1 MEARLS
7 VSAVIVAA
15 GSSARMGFDKLTAPI
30 SGVPAAVRSVL
41 AFERAPE
48 IDEIV
53 LVAAP
58 GRVDEFAALIGS
70 FDGDITK
77 LSAIVP
83 GGATRQ
89 KSALAGVLACRKAA
103 DYVCIHD
110 AARPLVSQETIRA
123 VVRAALLYGAATAA
137 VPVKDTIK
145 TGRDGFVESTPDRS
159 ALFAVQTP
167 QAFQKELYLSA
178 VQRAGD
184 DYSDDCQLIE
194 NIWGDVFLAEGNYQ
208 NIKLT
213 TPDDFAAAEAF
224 LRMEAAK

>member
-15 GSSARMGFDKLTAPI
+15 GSSARMGFDKLTATI

-41 AFERAPE
+41 AFERAQE

-89 KSALAGVLACRKAA
+89 K
-103 DYVCIHD
+103 
-110 AARPLVSQETIRA
+110 
-123 VVRAALLYGAATAA
+123 
-137 VPVKDTIK
+137 
-145 TGRDGFVESTPDRS
+145 
-159 ALFAVQTP
+159 
-167 QAFQKELYLSA
+167 
-178 VQRAGD
+178 
-184 DYSDDCQLIE
+184 
-194 NIWGDVFLAEGNYQ
+194 
-208 NIKLT
+208 
-213 TPDDFAAAEAF
+213 
-224 LRMEAAK
+224 